1 MRAFI
6 DGSVGDNGLRARALA
21 AEAMEEPAANEV
33 HRQAKGSVA
42 TFHPEPATEALMS
55 RSRGH
60 GVRRVRGRHRS
71 SSCLPRR

>member
-1 MRAFI
+1 VRAFI

-42 TFHPEPATEALMS
+42 TFHPEPAPEAL
-55 RSRGH
+55 
-60 GVRRVRGRHRS
+60 
-71 SSCLPRR
+71 